1 MTILEQRFLEI
12 VPIMLKQI
20 AEELK
25 AINETLK
32 KEKEDGT
39 EV

>member
-1 MTILEQRFLEI
+1 MTILEQKFLEI
-12 VPIMLKQI
+12 VPILLRQI
-20 AEELK
+20 AEELH

-32 KEKEDGT
+32 PKDNV